1 MGNMLWVIQ
10 RDFLQGESA
19 SDLVHRVLTP
29 VSNPSGSKDIDA
41 LNQIRNSLRRVAGNS
56 TGVSLTQPHADRSRL
71 CDLDESDLDPKYI
84 RQRNTLRKAVR
95 EMAKPKVLN
104 GSPLTGR
111 RLASLLRKIVGL
123 LNDQP
128 LPNASLLIEAF
139 NKDVIA
145 SILATF
151 RGDLVNR
158 TTPLP
163 VSSLVLNATVHSL
176 RVAAE
181 SNARNA
187 VLGDSTSV
195 GHAVLTLLKEGLD
208 REIYVRQSENF
219 VASAQIC
226 SSREV
231 GCEEVFDAVTSG
243 AMARFVPSLSYFDAK
258 YDRCRRRFDD
268 ACVGPAADEFR
279 SRLETAHRKAR
290 DQFLKDYHDALR
302 SVLAV
307 FFLAVGII

>member
-104 GSPLTGR
+104 GS
-111 RLASLLRKIVGL
+111 LAADWSSVGVASSEDVGL

-290 DQFLKDYHDALR
+290 DQFLKD
-302 SVLAV
+302 
-307 FFLAVGII
+307 